1 MSLPNDIFGLQSV
14 FTFIHSVLIL
24 VISIYTLLI
33 LRRVLRI
40 YIKKTRHNIKQKSLI
55 VEPKEDII

>member
-40 YIKKTRHNIKQKSLI
+40 YIKKTRHNIKQNNLI